1 MKNSQKRI
9 EEIIS
14 QCRLEK
20 RNVLLEPEAEE
31 VLSLYEV
38 SFPKAKVVK
47 TIEEAKLT
55 AKRLGFPVALKVISP
70 QIVHKSDAGGVKVG
84 LRSENEMITAF
95 QEIMENTKNFNPDA
109 EIRGVYLQK
118 MASPDGREVIVGA
131 TTDAQ
136 FGQVIMFGLG
146 GIFVEVLKDV
156 VFRVAPVSRKEAK
169 DMVKEI
175 KGISILEGVRGKGP
189 IDFDALHRTISNIS
203 RLVIDFP
210 QFKELDVNPLYAYED
225 KILAVDARII
235 LAK

>member
-95 QEIMENTKNFNPDA
+95 QEIMENAKNFNPDA

-118 MASPDGREVIVGA
+118 MAPSNGREVIVGA

-136 FGQVIMFGLG
+136 FGQVVMFGLG

-175 KGISILEGVRGKGP
+175 KGIPILEGVRGKGP